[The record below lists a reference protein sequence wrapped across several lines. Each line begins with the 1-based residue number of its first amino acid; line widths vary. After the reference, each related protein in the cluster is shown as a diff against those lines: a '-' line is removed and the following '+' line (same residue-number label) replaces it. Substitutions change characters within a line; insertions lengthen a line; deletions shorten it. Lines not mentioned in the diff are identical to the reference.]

1 MFGFEIYFLWVLAII
16 WIIFAVVEDIRT
28 REIANWLNYSLAFF
42 AIGFRFFY
50 SLFELNSFDFFYQ
63 GVIGLAIFI
72 VIGNLLYY
80 GKMFA
85 GGDAKLMMA
94 LGAVLPIY
102 WNTILNFKIF
112 GLFLFLF
119 LLSGAIYGIIVS
131 VVYGFVNFSLLKD
144 ELKKQF
150 SLNRSKVNLFLTLS
164 GVLVFGSF
172 FIFDFFYVALFTLFI
187 FYFYLYVKS
196 IDEACMVKN
205 LNVMKVTEGDWLY
218 EDIVVH
224 GKKIKATWDGL
235 SLEELNLIRKFRKN
249 VLIRQGI
256 QFAPVFLISF
266 ILMVLVLVFGWF
278 GF

>member
-218 EDIVVH
+218 ADIVVH